1 MSLRLLDS
9 LQSTLGS
16 SCGALPRLDLL
27 KLIEFCPMRTFIC
40 LSTAAASQVEWLRFG
55 RVPFD
60 TSQTATAVD
69 RIDIVVFYLFS
80 PVHMQ
85 ARIQTLVREESFWT
99 LGEVEWFDEVLNC
112 LLADMVVR
120 LSLAL
125 LLLNRSSSVR

>member
-1 MSLRLLDS
+1 
-9 LQSTLGS
+9 
-16 SCGALPRLDLL
+16 
-27 KLIEFCPMRTFIC
+27 MRTFIC
-40 LSTAAASQVEWLRFG
+40 LSTAAASQAEWLRFG